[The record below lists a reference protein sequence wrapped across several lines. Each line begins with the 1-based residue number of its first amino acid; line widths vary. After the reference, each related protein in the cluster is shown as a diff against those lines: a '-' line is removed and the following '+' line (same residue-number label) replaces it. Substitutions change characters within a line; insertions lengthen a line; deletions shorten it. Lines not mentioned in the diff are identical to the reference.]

1 MVPNETS
8 SPEPGLL
15 DRWFGLRSHQT
26 TLSRELVAGLI
37 TFLTMAYIIAVQ
49 PAVLSG
55 EALGQKT
62 GMDAGTVM
70 TATCLAAA
78 LATAVMGLYAR
89 YPIAQAPGMGENFFF
104 VLSAI
109 PVGAAVLGGAAG
121 EGWRVALG
129 AVFWSGIIFLFLSLI
144 GVRERIFDAVS
155 PSMKH
160 AIGVGIGL
168 FIAFI
173 GLRGSNLVVADPGT
187 LVTLNKH
194 FTSPDILV
202 FAVGFLV
209 IAVLQARQ
217 VPGSILWGIVAATL
231 LAITLKYGLPASR
244 IESEIWSKSM
254 LQERFQLAETVV
266 RFPPSLAPTF
276 FRMDVVNALHFRML
290 PLVLIFLF
298 MLMFDTIGTLIA
310 VCNQAG
316 LLKENKLPRV
326 RQALVSDALGTV
338 AGACLGTSTVTS
350 FIESGAGVQH
360 GGRTGLTALTVAV
373 LFLLALFFSPI
384 VQMVSSY
391 PPLTAPALVFVGS
404 MMMRGV
410 EQIEWDDTTEAIPSF
425 LTIIGIPLAFSIADG
440 MALGLITY
448 PIVKLLGG
456 KGKDVPWVMYLMAL
470 ILIAYFVLVRGSVTE
485 G

>member
-1 MVPNETS
+1 MVRNEPPPTAH
-8 SPEPGLL
+8 GLL
-15 DRWFGLRSHQT
+15 DHWFDLNGHQT
-26 TLSRELVAGLI
+26 TLARELVAGLI

-55 EALGQKT
+55 EALGKKT
-62 GMDAGTVM
+62 GMDAGAVM

-78 LATAVMGLYAR
+78 FATAIMGLYAR
-89 YPIAQAPGMGENFFF
+89 YPIAQAPGMGENVFF

-109 PVGAAVLGGAAG
+109 PVGAAVLGGSAS

-129 AVFWSGIIFLFLSLI
+129 AVFWSGIIFLLLSLI

-173 GLRGSNLVVADPGT
+173 GLQGSRVVVADPGT
-187 LVTLNKH
+187 LVSLNKH

-202 FAVGFLV
+202 FVFGFLV
-209 IAVLQARQ
+209 IAILQARQ

-231 LAITLKYGLPASR
+231 LAATLKYAVPASW
-244 IESEIWSKSM
+244 IEMEVWKKSL
-254 LQERFQLAETVV
+254 LQERFRLADAVV
-266 RFPPSLAPTF
+266 MLPPSLTPTLF
-276 FRMDVVNALHFRML
+276 QMDVVNAWHYRML

-316 LLKENKLPRV
+316 LLQENRLPRV

-404 MMMRGV
+404 MMLRGV
-410 EQIEWDDTTEAIPSF
+410 EQIEWRDTTEAIPSF

-440 MALGLITY
+440 MALGLIAY

-456 KGKDVPWVMYLMAL
+456 KRKDVPWVMYLLAL
-470 ILIAYFVLVRGSVTE
+470 ILIAYFVLVRGNVGE
-485 G
+485 

>member
-1 MVPNETS
+1 M
-8 SPEPGLL
+8 L
-15 DRWFGLRSHQT
+15 DRYFGLSAHKT
-26 TLSRELVAGLI
+26 TLTRELVAGLI

-55 EALGQKT
+55 QITRTET
-62 GMDAGTVM
+62 GMDAGAVM

-78 LATAVMGLYAR
+78 LATAIMGLYAR
-89 YPIAQAPGMGENFFF
+89 YPIAQAPGMGQNFFF
-104 VLSAI
+104 VLTAV
-109 PVGAAVLGGAAG
+109 PLGAAVAGSAG

-129 AVFWSGIIFLFLSLI
+129 AVFWSGVLFLLLSLV
-144 GVRERIFDAVS
+144 GVRERLFNAVS

-173 GLRGSNLVVADPGT
+173 GLQGCKLVVPDPGT
-187 LVTLNKH
+187 CVAFTKH

-202 FAVGFLV
+202 FAFGFLV
-209 IAVLQARQ
+209 IAILQARR
-217 VPGSILWGIVAATL
+217 VPGSILWGIVAAAL
-231 LAITLKYGLPASR
+231 LAVALKYAGPASWR
-244 IESEIWSKSM
+244 EAKVWEESE
-254 LQERFQLAETVV
+254 LQKHFQLPEGVV
-266 RFPPSLAPTF
+266 KLPPSLTPTLF
-276 FRMDVVNALHFRML
+276 KMDVVSSLHYRML

-310 VCNQAG
+310 VCSQAG
-316 LLKENKLPRV
+316 LLQDNKLPRA

-384 VQMVSSY
+384 VQMVSHY

-404 MMMRGV
+404 MMMHGIK
-410 EQIEWDDTTEAIPSF
+410 EIAWDDATEAIPAF
-425 LTIIGIPLAFSIADG
+425 LTILGIPLAYSIADG
-440 MALGLITY
+440 LALGLIAY
-448 PIVKLLGG
+448 PILKLLGG
-456 KGKDVPWVMYLMAL
+456 KGKEVPWVMYLLAL
-470 ILIAYFVLVRGSVTE
+470 ILGAYFVLVRGRV